1 MARLLTALALAL
13 VLTPALAM
21 NDGLALTPPRGWRTW
36 NEFGP
41 HVNQTLMEQI
51 MTAVVSRSRVVDG
64 VPTSLADLGY
74 IDVGLDDAWQQCGAG
89 VNHGYH
95 RADGSPIVNT
105 TRFPD
110 LAAMTAFAHSL
121 NLTASWYGNNC
132 ECADH
137 SSAVIN
143 FQGDVAA
150 LFQYDFDGYKLDSCG
165 GQQDIALWSSL
176 IQEKGG
182 KKMIEDCHNGPWLP
196 EPPRKP
202 NSPMWCP
209 FHFYRASTDVIADYG
224 VVMGQ
229 NLQQL
234 IPLAAANLSVPGC
247 WCVVV
252 RRCATARRC
261 LRAPRPPC
269 AAATTAV
276 TSANAVHH
284 RHRGGWPQRQ
294 WRSPLVHWLATG
306 ATARVGSCPSGPHFQ
321 VLPQC
326 TRSH

>member
-1 MARLLTALALAL
+1 
-13 VLTPALAM
+13 
-21 NDGLALTPPRGWRTW
+21 
-36 NEFGP
+36 
-41 HVNQTLMEQI
+41 
-51 MTAVVSRSRVVDG
+51 MTAVASRSRSVNG

-110 LAAMTAFAHSL
+110 LASMTAFAHSL
-121 NLTASWYGNNC
+121 NLTASWYMNNC

-143 FQGDVAA
+143 FEGDVAA
-150 LFQYDFDGYKLDSCG
+150 LFAFNFDGLKADSCG
-165 GQQDIALWSSL
+165 GQQNIALWSSL
-176 IQEKGG
+176 IVEREGEGKG
-182 KKMIEDCHNGPWLP
+182 KKVLIENCHNGPWLP

-252 RRCATARRC
+252 RRRATARRR
-261 LRAPRPPC
+261 LRASLPPC
-269 AAATTAV
+269 TAATTAV

-284 RHRGGWPQRQ
+284 YHRGGWPLQWQ
-294 WRSPLVHWLATG
+294 WRAPRAHWLAKGT
-306 ATARVGSCPSGPHFQ
+306 TARVGRCPSGTLFQ
-321 VLPQC
+321 SLPPY
-326 TRSH
+326 T